1 MKTSVVVT
9 LITVTLLCSTG
20 CGMIP
25 ESIDD
30 SINNEAKNLV
40 TEDRTISSFTDDELQ
55 LIIDEYSSWRIP
67 TMYSAAKCIIAQ
79 NELILRKLEMLENT
93 QIIIHE

>member
-1 MKTSVVVT
+1 
-9 LITVTLLCSTG
+9 
-20 CGMIP
+20 MIP